1 MQVVSV
7 LASSTSVA
15 SGSPRPLSTLLPGVL
30 GQLGRRPGG
39 TAALGSLWAAVQ
51 GTVIAAQSRP
61 TSLVEEVLHVEVGSP
76 TWRSTLQAQEAVLR
90 ERWNA
95 VVTTAPV
102 RRIEFHRTGAT

>member
-1 MQVVSV
+1 M
-7 LASSTSVA
+7 A
-15 SGSPRPLSTLLPGVL
+15 SGSPRSLSTLLPGVL
-30 GQLGRRPGG
+30 GQLGRQPGG
-39 TAALGSLWAAVQ
+39 TAALGSLWTALQ
-51 GTVIAAQSRP
+51 GPVIAAQSRP
-61 TSLVEEVLHVEVGSP
+61 TALIEGVLHVDVASP